1 MRVFIAID
9 IDEKARGAI
18 ADLQKQLAAKV
29 DIKKVDSTHSTS
41 SGQASSPR
49 GDVKWVEPEN
59 IHLTLKFLGEI
70 DDSKLPEIQEI
81 TKQVA
86 EAHNK
91 FTLDIETVGSFGG
104 RSAKVVWAGVSAWHG
119 LPARENTAKM
129 AVPQELITLQKDLD
143 EHLTLAGYPSE
154 EREFSAHLTLCRVR
168 NPKAGIKLAEACKA
182 FEDYSIG
189 SISADALCV
198 YQSQLTPAGPIYTL
212 LASFKLA

>member
-1 MRVFIAID
+1 MRCFIAID
-9 IDEKARGAI
+9 IDEKIRKAI

-29 DIKKVDSTHSTS
+29 DIKK
-41 SGQASSPR
+41 

-59 IHLTLKFLGEI
+59 IHLTLKFLGEV
-70 DDSKLPEIQEI
+70 DDAKLPEIRGI
-81 TKQVA
+81 TEQVA
-86 EAHNK
+86 SAHNK

-104 RSAKVVWAGVSAWHG
+104 RSAKVVWVGAGKGAD
-119 LPARENTAKM
+119 
-129 AVPQELITLQKDLD
+129 ELLALQKDLD
-143 EHLTLAGYPSE
+143 EHLTRAGYPSE

-182 FEDYSIG
+182 FSDYKLG

-212 LASFKLA
+212 LASFKLVQK

>member
-1 MRVFIAID
+1 MRCFIAID
-9 IDEKARGAI
+9 IDEKIRAGI

-29 DIKKVDSTHSTS
+29 DIKK
-41 SGQASSPR
+41 
-49 GDVKWVEPEN
+49 GDVKWVEPDN

-70 DDSKLPEIQEI
+70 KDEKSSEVCEIS
-81 TKQVA
+81 KQVA
-86 EAHNK
+86 AGHKK
-91 FTLDIETVGSFGG
+91 FNLDIETVGSFPPLGSLTGGG
-104 RSAKVVWAGVSAWHG
+104 RSAKVVWAGAG
-119 LPARENTAKM
+119 KGAD
-129 AVPQELITLQKDLD
+129 ELLALQKDLD

-182 FEDYSIG
+182 FSDYKLG

-212 LASFKLA
+212 LASFKLS